1 MRQFGNIKQKTNKIL
16 INKMERMLKNGKSNN
31 RAIKK

>member
-1 MRQFGNIKQKTNKIL
+1 MRQFGNIIKITNQLI